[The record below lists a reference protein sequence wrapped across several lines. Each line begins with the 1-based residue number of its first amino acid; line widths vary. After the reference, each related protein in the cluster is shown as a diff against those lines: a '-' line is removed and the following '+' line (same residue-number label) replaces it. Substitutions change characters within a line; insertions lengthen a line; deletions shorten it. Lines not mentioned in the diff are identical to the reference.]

1 MRLFVLAVVA
11 AASVA
16 AQDSVSRQMA
26 AVAKQRQ
33 ALESPGQ
40 RGQRQQQA
48 ASRQVAVA
56 GRQHHAEPWV
66 IVPAEAVTPA
76 VEGFSPDC
84 SSLEEADAKV
94 RFKSEEERN
103 GLPAGLL
110 EAVAR
115 QESALYPCAVS
126 RAGALGLMQL
136 MPATANELGVA
147 NPLDPWQSLQGGG
160 QFLKQ
165 LLDRYGGDL
174 TLALGAYNAGP
185 SRVDFYGR
193 VPPIPETQNYVGSV
207 LTKMKQITA
216 SESQVK
222 P

>member
-1 MRLFVLAVVA
+1 MKLFVFAVVA

-16 AQDSVSRQMA
+16 AQDSLSRQMD
-26 AVAKQRQ
+26 AVARQKQ
-33 ALESPGQ
+33 ALEAPGQ
-40 RGQRQQQA
+40 WGQRQQQA

-56 GRQHHAEPWV
+56 AHQHRDEPWV
-66 IVPAEAVTPA
+66 IVAGEGGTPA
-76 VEGFSPDC
+76 AGSFDPDC
-84 SSLEEADAKV
+84 RSLEEEDAKV

-136 MPATANELGVA
+136 MPATATELGVA

-174 TLALGAYNAGP
+174 ALALGAYNAGP
-185 SRVDFYGR
+185 SRVDSYGR

-207 LTKMKQITA
+207 LTKMRQITA
-216 SESQVK
+216 SENQVQ

>member
-1 MRLFVLAVVA
+1 MRLFVLVIVA
-11 AASVA
+11 AAGIA
-16 AQDSVSRQMA
+16 AQDSLSRQMA
-26 AVAKQRQ
+26 AVAKQKQ
-33 ALESPGQ
+33 SLESPGQ
-40 RGQRQQQA
+40 WGQRQQQA
-48 ASRQVAVA
+48 ASRQIAVA
-56 GRQHHAEPWV
+56 ARQHHDAPWV
-66 IVPAEAVTPA
+66 IVAAEGGPSAA
-76 VEGFSPDC
+76 GSFDPDC
-84 SSLEEADAKV
+84 RSLEQEDAKL
-94 RFKSEEERN
+94 RFKSEEEQN

-136 MPATANELGVA
+136 MPATATELGVE

-174 TLALGAYNAGP
+174 SLALGAYNAGP
-185 SRVDFYGR
+185 SRVDFYGG

-207 LTKMKQITA
+207 LTKMRQITA

>member
-1 MRLFVLAVVA
+1 MRVFVLAVLA
-11 AASVA
+11 AASVV
-16 AQDSVSRQMA
+16 AQDSQTQQRA
-26 AVAKQRQ
+26 AVARQRQ
-33 ALESPGQ
+33 ALEGPGQ
-40 RGQRQQQA
+40 SIQRQQQA
-48 ASRQVAVA
+48 ASRQSAAA
-56 GRQHHAEPWV
+56 GRQHRDAPWV
-66 IVPAEAVTPA
+66 TVAAEGDTPVA
-76 VEGFSPDC
+76 GSFDPNC
-84 SSLEEADAKV
+84 TSLEKEEAQV
-94 RFKSEEERN
+94 RFKSEEQRN

-136 MPATANELGVA
+136 MPATATEFGVA

-160 QFLKQ
+160 EFLKQ

-185 SRVDFYGR
+185 SRVDLYGG

-207 LTKMKQITA
+207 LTRMR
-216 SESQVK
+216 
-222 P
+222 

>member
-1 MRLFVLAVVA
+1 MRLFALAIVA
-11 AASVA
+11 AASVV
-16 AQDSVSRQMA
+16 AQDSLSRQMA
-26 AVAKQRQ
+26 AVARQRQ
-33 ALESPGQ
+33 ALEGPGQ
-40 RGQRQQQA
+40 SLERQQQA
-48 ASRQVAVA
+48 ASRQIAVA
-56 GRQHHAEPWV
+56 GRQHRDEPWV
-66 IVPAEAVTPA
+66 TVPAEAGTWA
-76 VEGFSPDC
+76 ERSFDPDC
-84 SSLEEADAKV
+84 VSLEQEEAKL

-110 EAVAR
+110 EAVAQ

-136 MPATANELGVA
+136 MPATATQFGVA
-147 NPLDPWQSLQGGG
+147 DPLDPWQSLQGGG

-185 SRVDFYGR
+185 SRVDFYGGI
-193 VPPIPETQNYVGSV
+193 PPIPETQNYVGSV
-207 LTKMKQITA
+207 LTKMRQITA
-216 SESQVK
+216 SENQLK

>member
-1 MRLFVLAVVA
+1 MLAVLA
-11 AASVA
+11 AASVV
-16 AQDSVSRQMA
+16 AQDSLSRQTA
-26 AVAKQRQ
+26 AVARQRQ
-33 ALESPGQ
+33 SLEGPGQ
-40 RGQRQQQA
+40 SMERQLQA
-48 ASRQVAVA
+48 ASRQTAVA
-56 GRQHHAEPWV
+56 GRQHREEPWV
-66 IVPAEAVTPA
+66 TVAAEAGTLA
-76 VEGFSPDC
+76 ERGFDPDC
-84 SSLEEADAKV
+84 RSLEQEEAQV

-136 MPATANELGVA
+136 MPATATQFGVT

-207 LTKMKQITA
+207 LTKMRQIAT
-216 SESQVK
+216 SENQLK

>member
-1 MRLFVLAVVA
+1 MRLFVLAVVGV
-11 AASVA
+11 ASVA
-16 AQDSVSRQMA
+16 AQDSLSRQMA
-26 AVAKQRQ
+26 AVARQKQS
-33 ALESPGQ
+33 LESPGQ
-40 RGQRQQQA
+40 WGQRQQQA

-56 GRQHHAEPWV
+56 GRQHQAEPWV
-66 IVPAEAVTPA
+66 IVAAEGGPLAAGSFDP
-76 VEGFSPDC
+76 EC
-84 SSLEEADAKV
+84 RSLEEEDAKV

-174 TLALGAYNAGP
+174 SLALGAYNAGP
-185 SRVDFYGR
+185 SRVDLYGG

-207 LTKMKQITA
+207 LTKMRQITA
-216 SESQVK
+216 SDSQVK